1 MIPPDLIL
9 NKRNELELINEL
21 SSLGYNNFYYDEN
34 LSNKLKNTI
43 KSLNDLMIF
52 RLKLIKVLGDNF
64 IDKKNIFKNET
75 FNYYMDLYNFNK
87 NNNFYVTKLTLTGS
101 SSVSGLSD
109 NIIVIEEQYIDFI
122 IKFIDLN
129 IFI

>member
-43 KSLNDLMIF
+43 KSLNDLMIL

>member
-43 KSLNDLMIF
+43 KSLNDLMMF
-52 RLKLIKVLGDNF
+52 RIKLIKVLGGNF
-64 IDKKNIFKNET
+64 IDKKNIFKNEN
-75 FNYYMDLYNFNK
+75 FNYSMDLYEFNK
-87 NNNFYVTKLTLTGS
+87 NNNFYVTKLILTGS

-109 NIIVIEEQYIDFI
+109 NIIVIEEQYVDFI